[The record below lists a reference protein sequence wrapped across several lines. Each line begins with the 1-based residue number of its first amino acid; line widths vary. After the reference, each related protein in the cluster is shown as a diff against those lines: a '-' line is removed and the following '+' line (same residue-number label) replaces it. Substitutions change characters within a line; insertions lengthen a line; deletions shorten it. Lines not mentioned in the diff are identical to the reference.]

1 MDLNLIYEPITEE
14 LALVE
19 EEIKRQINLI
29 TLSQSSM
36 HREFITPI
44 LEHLLKAPGK
54 LLRPALVLLSGK
66 AVSNNPTGNNDQ
78 LVKLATAVEFVHT
91 ASLIHDDI
99 IDGSNY
105 RRHHV
110 SLNKQYGNQIAVLV
124 GDIFYAQFFS
134 ILINLEIKNKKHREK
149 LLRVFCDTTKKLCF
163 GEIYEHKIIKHEENP
178 SLAEYLE
185 VIENKTAS
193 LFSISCMGGGL
204 LYGADEKVLTALEK
218 YGLYLGLAFQIID
231 DHIDRDS
238 IFNTEMDMIKK
249 SKDYAKLAQDE
260 IDSIPENRI
269 KKRLLT
275 IPDFVIERAKVKNS
289 QT

>member
-1 MDLNLIYEPITEE
+1 MDLNLIYGPITEE

-19 EEIKRQINLI
+19 EELKRQLDLI
-29 TLSQSSM
+29 TLSQSPM
-36 HREFITPI
+36 HREFITSI
-44 LEHLLKAPGK
+44 LGHLLKVPGK
-54 LLRPALVLLSGK
+54 LLRPALVLLSGR
-66 AVSNNPTGNNDQ
+66 AVSNIETGNNDQ
-78 LVKLATAVEFVHT
+78 LIKLATAVEFVHT

-99 IDGSNY
+99 IDGSNF
-105 RRHHV
+105 RRHQV
-110 SLNKQYGNQIAVLV
+110 SLNKQFGNQIAVLV

-134 ILINLEIKNKKHREK
+134 ILVNLEIKNKVHREK

-163 GEIYEHKIIKHEENP
+163 GEIYEHKIIKYGENP

-218 YGLYLGLAFQIID
+218 YGLYLGLAFQIVD
-231 DHIDRDS
+231 DQIDRDS
-238 IFNTEMDMIKK
+238 IFDTEIDMIQKA
-249 SKDYAKLAQDE
+249 KDYAGLAKDE
-260 IDSIPENRI
+260 IAIIPENPI

-289 QT
+289 QS